1 MFLKATKEMETWL
14 LIVIIASV
22 LVVGVILYLVLA
34 GGDEEQAEEMM
45 GEMEDTVD
53 LNDPKVLKA
62 LTEDGAQLTVGQKQ
76 FW

>member
-1 MFLKATKEMETWL
+1 METWV
-14 LIVIIASV
+14 LIVIIASI

-34 GGDEEQAEEMM
+34 GGDEEVAEEQK

-62 LTEDGAQLTVGQKQ
+62 VTEDGAQLTVGQTQ

>member
-45 GEMEDTVD
+45 GEMEATVD

>member
-45 GEMEDTVD
+45 GEMEATVD

-62 LTEDGAQLTVGQKQ
+62 LTEDGAQLTVGQTQ

>member
-1 MFLKATKEMETWL
+1 METWL

-45 GEMEDTVD
+45 GEMMATVD

-62 LTEDGAQLTVGQKQ
+62 LTEDGAQLTVGQTQ

>member
-1 MFLKATKEMETWL
+1 METWL

-45 GEMEDTVD
+45 GEMEATVD

>member
-1 MFLKATKEMETWL
+1 METWL

-45 GEMEDTVD
+45 GEMEATVD

-62 LTEDGAQLTVGQKQ
+62 LTEDGAQLTVGQTQ